1 MDQTDPD
8 PQHCPKLNFLGG
20 RCALAVRKEWQSVD
34 ASILFW
40 TTDLNDDPS
49 LKLALVERISKL
61 PDTTCMK
68 CMCPKEMQRRL

>member
-1 MDQTDPD
+1 M
-8 PQHCPKLNFLGG
+8 
-20 RCALAVRKEWQSVD
+20 RKEWQSVD
-34 ASILFW
+34 ASLLFW

-49 LKLALVERISKL
+49 LKLALVERMARL